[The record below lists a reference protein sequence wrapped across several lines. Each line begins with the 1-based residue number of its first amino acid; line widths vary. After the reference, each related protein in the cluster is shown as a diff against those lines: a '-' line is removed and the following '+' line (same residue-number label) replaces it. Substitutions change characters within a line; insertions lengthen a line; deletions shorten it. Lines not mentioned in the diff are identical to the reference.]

1 MLAARPIV
9 ARAGG
14 VTGRVVDPDGRPVSG
29 ATVLVDGPL
38 GTRTVRADDQGHFAI
53 ALDDRTTYR
62 VLVQAPG
69 FIADPVTVRGSET
82 STPLTIALRI
92 APISDAVV
100 VLASQVPRP
109 LSEAPSTST
118 VIDRHEIEARQL
130 ETVSDA
136 LRTLPG
142 FTVARSG
149 GRGALTSVF
158 PRGGESDYTL
168 VFVDGLQVN
177 AFGGGLDF
185 SLLPFGD
192 VAQVETISGP
202 QSALFGSN
210 AIGGIVQV
218 TTRQGGPATASATFE
233 GGSQALFHARAGGA
247 ADARRVVVR
256 RRPRALLDRRLHRDR
271 ARLGRNGLE
280 RRLAPHERGGQPRL
294 DARRRDGVARHRA
307 VDGADRG
314 NPGPYGSIRL
324 PCSPA

>member
-1 MLAARPIV
+1 RLPVLILTLVLCAGISRVHAA
-9 ARAGG
+9 GLQ
-14 VTGRVVDPDGRPVSG
+14 GRVVDPDGRPVAG

-38 GTRTVRADDQGHFAI
+38 GTKQVI
-53 ALDDRTTYR
+53 AASDGRFDLPTAGDATYR
-62 VLVQAPG
+62 V
-69 FIADPVTVRGSET
+69 IAKATGLISDPAIVRLPDAAGKE
-82 STPLTIALRI
+82 LTITLHV
-92 APISDAVV
+92 APIAEAVV
-100 VLASQVPRP
+100 VSGAQVPRP
-109 LSEAPSTST
+109 LSETPASST
-118 VIDRHEIEARQL
+118 VIARDEVEARQL

-142 FTVARSG
+142 MTVSRSG

-192 VAQVETISGP
+192 VAQVETVSGP

-210 AIGGIVQV
+210 AIGGIVPV

-247 ADARRVVVR
+247 ATRGAWSF
-256 RRPRALLDRRLHRDR
+256 
-271 ARLGRNGLE
+271 GGGLE
-280 RRLAPHERGGQPRL
+280 RFST
-294 DARRRDGVARHRA
+294 DGF
-307 VDGADRG
+307 
-314 NPGPYGSIRL
+314 
-324 PCSPA
+324 